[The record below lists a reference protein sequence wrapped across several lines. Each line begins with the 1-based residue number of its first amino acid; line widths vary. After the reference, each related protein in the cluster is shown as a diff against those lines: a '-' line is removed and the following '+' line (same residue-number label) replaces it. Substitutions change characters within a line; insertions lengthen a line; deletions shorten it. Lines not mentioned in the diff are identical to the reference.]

1 MTLYNTN
8 IYSILIIN
16 IYFYK
21 IVFVLEDNRGND
33 LHDKYSERFQFRMF
47 LPRDTPASMWAGF
60 IESTLETGD
69 TEYIEIEC
77 GEGSESN
84 ETFQPGEIILG
95 FDF

>member
-1 MTLYNTN
+1 
-8 IYSILIIN
+8 
-16 IYFYK
+16 
-21 IVFVLEDNRGND
+21 
-33 LHDKYSERFQFRMF
+33 
-47 LPRDTPASMWAGF
+47 MWAGF